1 MSLLRIFSAFAFFAV
16 ASIALPTPS
25 FAADEDDYSPIES
38 SNVSEQ
44 AIVSQKISRDL
55 DRPIQVGVFVSVPNI
70 FVRQKG
76 EEMHITASRGK
87 LKIKTKSC
95 KGTAHVRFCDAV
107 SFAALL
113 FPLVSICNQL
123 FASLTKQLSYK
134 SSKSKST
141 GAEIRSSM
149 IDFST
154 RSINGLWFSFMAW
167 ITAFFK
173 VTGTLSRGQADTDR
187 AAMPMACS

>member
-76 EEMHITASRGK
+76 EEIHITASRGK
-87 LKIKTKSC
+87 LKIKTKG
-95 KGTAHVRFCDAV
+95 KRQQTTDRRVFKAV
-107 SFAALL
+107 DGCIAIATDK
-113 FPLVSICNQL
+113 
-123 FASLTKQLSYK
+123 ASLNKACYE
-134 SSKSKST
+134 
-141 GAEIRSSM
+141 GEFI
-149 IDFST
+149 
-154 RSINGLWFSFMAW
+154 
-167 ITAFFK
+167 ITANGNK
-173 VTGTLSRGQADTDR
+173 LNAINVIDMEEYILQKQHCLPS
-187 AAMPMACS
+187 PVSK